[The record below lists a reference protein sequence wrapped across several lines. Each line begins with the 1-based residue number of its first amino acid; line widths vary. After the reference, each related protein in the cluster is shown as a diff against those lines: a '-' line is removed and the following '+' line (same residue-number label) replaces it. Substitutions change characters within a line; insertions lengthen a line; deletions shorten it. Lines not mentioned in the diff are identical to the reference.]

1 MKMVDVSQKT
11 VSSRV
16 ARASGTIRLKPS
28 TVEMIRSGAVEKGDP
43 LSAAQLAGLLAA
55 KRTWELIPMCHHI
68 PLGSVEVQCEL
79 QGDRVVVYSTVK
91 AVYKTGVEME
101 ALTACF
107 VALLTIWDMVKQ
119 YEKDELGQYPR
130 TKIEGLAIIEKEKK
144 RVDRK

>member
-1 MKMVDVSQKT
+1 MVDVSQKT